1 MNSTF
6 PRNRS
11 NFKRK
16 RECSTNNNHQL
27 VKRYENFLTSGP
39 PKRVLFYENKQWT
52 NFPHQTVFLA
62 RGDFKNKKPV
72 TETAFRGQQLLL
84 DFVHS
89 FCVDQETGFKKPIA
103 WIDENEKN
111 YFPEITPEICDEIVG
126 TNYDPKGQ
134 PEIESMSSAESSN
147 SDPGCVKDE
156 EVVSSGKEIKVEH
169 FPAIQSDSFIDF
181 GVLKSILLRG
191 LGPLFNERDI
201 VEILQLP
208 VSDKSGHFRA
218 EVFEQEVEK
227 VKKLRG
233 DANVRYAWLASTQD
247 AVLEIFSG
255 GSLQVVQ
262 SVKCPCY
269 GIGAH
274 LVPENCSYTCASY
287 ADMEEDGLI
296 RMILCRVI
304 MGNMESLVLNSKQFQ
319 PTNDTFDGGVDNLQ
333 SPNYYVIW
341 DTDLEKRILPEYVV
355 TIKVPEKAKEW
366 MGVKENTLHDSSVI
380 NSGSPCSVLEE
391 RNFYPGM
398 GLNGGETNGN
408 DKRGG
413 ALPSSPWMPFSMLFA
428 SISTKVSPHAMD
440 CINAHYE
447 DYKRKKI
454 SRVELVRW
462 LRHIVGDKVLASTI
476 KQLQHKL
483 PPMARNGAHGNQV
496 GGSLNM
502 GIVDPTL

>member
-1 MNSTF
+1 MNSAF

-16 RECSTNNNHQL
+16 RECSTINNRQL
-27 VKRYENFLTSGP
+27 VKRYENFLTSGSP
-39 PKRVLFYENKQWT
+39 QRVLFYEKKQWT
-52 NFPHQTVFLA
+52 DFPPQTVILA
-62 RGDFKNKKPV
+62 SGDFKNKKSV

-84 DFVHS
+84 DFVHCV
-89 FCVDQETGFKKPIA
+89 CVDQETGFKKPIA
-103 WIDENEKN
+103 WIDENEKH

-134 PEIESMSSAESSN
+134 PEIDSMSSAESSN
-147 SDPGCVKDE
+147 SDPGCGKDE
-156 EVVSSGKEIKVEH
+156 EVVSSGKKKKVEH
-169 FPAIQSDSFIDF
+169 VIDF
-181 GVLKSILLRG
+181 GVIKSKLLRG
-191 LGPLFNERDI
+191 LGPLFNERDVI
-201 VEILQLP
+201 KILQLP
-208 VSDKSGHFRA
+208 VSDKSGHIRA
-218 EVFEQEVEK
+218 EAFEQEVEK
-227 VKKLRG
+227 VKNLRG
-233 DANVRYAWLASTQD
+233 DANVRYAWLASKQD

-255 GSLQVVQ
+255 GSLQIAQ
-262 SVKCPCY
+262 SVKCPSY

-304 MGNMESLVLNSKQFQ
+304 MGNMEPLVLNSKQFQ

-366 MGVKENTLHDSSVI
+366 MSVKENNLHNTSVT
-380 NSGSPCSVLEE
+380 NSGSPRSVLEE
-391 RNFYPGM
+391 RKFYPGM
-398 GLNGGETNGN
+398 GLNGGETNRN
-408 DKRGG
+408 DKRGS
-413 ALPSSPWMPFSMLFA
+413 AMPSSQWMPFAMLFA
-428 SISTKVSPHAMD
+428 SISTKASPHAMD

-462 LRHIVGDKVLASTI
+462 LRHIVGDGVLYSTI

-483 PPMARNGAHGNQV
+483 PPMPSNGARGNQV
-496 GGSLNM
+496 NGSLNT